1 MKMTK
6 EMHEIVAVFREL
18 EKMQEAIGELEVNS
32 FNRLDISVLGN
43 ERNLKKVFGKSV
55 PSTKQLEDN
64 SNTPKSSNIAGE
76 ELGIAQGVII
86 GGGLVIGVAAV
97 AVAVGAKL
105 ALGSVTL
112 LILGAALG
120 AVIGGFLAKMLG
132 SKYAA
137 FFQQQI
143 DSGGLLLWVRTHSKA
158 DEVKASA
165 ICKKYGAHDVHVH
178 TFA

>member
-1 MKMTK
+1 MTK

-18 EKMQEAIGELEVNS
+18 EKMQDAIGELEVNG

-43 ERNLKKVFGKSV
+43 ERDLKKAFGKSV
-55 PSTKQLEDN
+55 PGTKQLEDN

-86 GGGLVIGVAAV
+86 GGGLLAGVAAV
-97 AVAVGAKL
+97 AITAGATL
-105 ALGSVTL
+105 ALGSVAL
-112 LILGAALG
+112 LVLGGGSGAA
-120 AVIGGFLAKMLG
+120 IGGFLAKMLG
-132 SKYAA
+132 DKYAA

-158 DEVKASA
+158 DEERASA
-165 ICKKYGAHDVHVH
+165 VCKKYGAHDVHVH
-178 TFA
+178 ALA